1 MYIHRTTYEIEK
13 PNYAAQ
19 HMKNEYLIILHYMWK
34 PNLQIVGTV
43 Y

>member
-19 HMKNEYLIILHYMWK
+19 HMKNEYTALH
-34 PNLQIVGTV
+34 VET
-43 Y
+43 